1 MVKTMK
7 IKNEHLSAVFDD
19 EAGEFEQR
27 RLLDELEKDADLE
40 QSWSNYA
47 LIGDVM
53 REPEKAA
60 VADPDFLSS
69 MQLRLDEEDAYA
81 NVVVKDTQESKTNW
95 LQPMSSIAIA
105 ATVAA
110 VSIFSTQLFM
120 QDNNVN
126 NGNNVHIAH
135 ANIESS
141 TPAVI
146 PQAEST
152 EQNVAATAASSLA
165 TNAMIAKTASTVQ
178 AQQEQLQPIALDER
192 AKMQR
197 YLASHIRNASRKTI
211 APTLRMIS
219 YNYH

>member
-19 EAGEFEQR
+19 EAGAFEQR
-27 RLLDELEKDADLE
+27 RLLDELEKDEELK

-53 REPEKAA
+53 REPAKAS
-60 VADPDFLSS
+60 VADPEFLSS
-69 MQLRLDEEDAYA
+69 MQLRLEEEDAYSH
-81 NVVVKDTQESKTNW
+81 VIVKTSQKKKASW
-95 LQPMSSIAIA
+95 LQPASGIAIA

-110 VSIFSTQLFM
+110 ISVFSMQTYMNTGNEQDSNLQVAQAPLSDDTAAPVITKAVVTQF
-120 QDNNVN
+120 V
-126 NGNNVHIAH
+126 
-135 ANIESS
+135 
-141 TPAVI
+141 P
-146 PQAEST
+146 
-152 EQNVAATAASSLA
+152 VAAT
-165 TNAMIAKTASTVQ
+165 TPIVTDTVVASTTIKQ
-178 AQQEQLQPIALDER
+178 QPISNAALDER
-192 AKMQR
+192 TKMQR